1 MINYGWWWHERA
13 GLFRRIRGQ
22 GLEPKKRFDH
32 LEFLD
37 NPDNRRDHPWLFRW
51 ITKRKRDQ
59 EWGNRW
65 FPFFPDILFYLKF
78 YFLLPLGF
86 YLVGSKIVQ
95 RKRVHRAYKRK
106 LVRDHE
112 LEETYY
118 KSSKLNDMIDYG
130 WSEFVYIFQSFWS
143 MFGDSDVSKY
153 DDKSQLKTESY
164 SDFIKG
170 HAEYLKEKARNDKF
184 FISPDR
190 SIVGA
195 GKSNV
200 IISHFICMFRW

>member
-1 MINYGWWWHERA
+1 
-13 GLFRRIRGQ
+13 
-22 GLEPKKRFDH
+22 
-32 LEFLD
+32 
-37 NPDNRRDHPWLFRW
+37 
-51 ITKRKRDQ
+51 
-59 EWGNRW
+59 
-65 FPFFPDILFYLKF
+65 
-78 YFLLPLGF
+78 
-86 YLVGSKIVQ
+86 
-95 RKRVHRAYKRK
+95 
-106 LVRDHE
+106 
-112 LEETYY
+112 
-118 KSSKLNDMIDYG
+118 MIDYG

-153 DDKSQLKTESY
+153 DDRSQLKTESY

-200 IISHFICMFRW
+200 IISHPICMFRW